1 MEQIIRVSDD
11 FAANYYPLEMSS
23 DINWSGVKGCWKAEL
38 SIAEVPSE
46 HIIVPSFSMIDADYS
61 FCFEIQTPSGKC
73 RLSNIPE
80 LKGEMKP
87 EIFQSISP
95 LISIVGTPHNI
106 STKQSS
112 SPSLHRERAQK
123 LSSFARFAL
132 SANPSN
138 PRLQNGRERSQCNP
152 DITNAC

>member
-11 FAANYYPLEMSS
+11 FAANYYPLKMSP
-23 DINWSGVKGCWKAEL
+23 DINWSGVKGCWRAEL
-38 SIAEVPSE
+38 SLAELPSE

-61 FCFEIQTPSGKC
+61 FSFEIQTPSGKC

-87 EIFQSISP
+87 GNFSEH
-95 LISIVGTPHNI
+95 LTPHI
-106 STKQSS
+106 DCWHTSQLFAKQSS
-112 SPSLHRERAQK
+112 SLKSSQRKSPETF
-123 LSSFARFAL
+123 SSFARFAL

-138 PRLQNGRERSQCNP
+138 PRLQNGGERSLM
-152 DITNAC
+152 